1 MRTSKYM
8 AALGAVG
15 LVVLGLGGACIS
27 DLPECPFHCW
37 ESSVANADLPEDSE
51 RPGYFTMQC
60 TDKNEVAVF
69 VPIPDLGF
77 GARACF
83 SGSTGPTDYPG
94 PALNF
99 EKHFFMKLAVFNL
112 AAGQGLT
119 PDQQDAYE
127 TWVEALRQA
136 VVDSCVQALTCNGNP
151 GTCDIDSNTPLT
163 NESCNIPSATSLCE
177 ILVATELESQLALP
191 NPEKYPECSG
201 TDMLPVF
208 AEDEENLCEGF
219 VPDMTGGQCEDFEP
233 GMGESG
239 SEAGGADDESG
250 ADTTGGSEDTAG
262 ADEDGG
268 ADTTGTDG
276 DSGSTGAGAAPF
288 GDVPTLVDCLG
299 NDCTVDA
306 ELVDNV
312 YANFDVFYDEG
323 VRLELVDA
331 SVTCGPGIRIS
342 GLGSGSASA
351 DLARPFGVDAGDVIT
366 RLNGMPIVD
375 ADDILAALDMI
386 SAETQF
392 TVHLRER
399 AGSTCRTRALTLE
412 VK

>member
-37 ESSVANADLPEDSE
+37 ESSVAKADLPEDPE

-151 GTCDIDSNTPLT
+151 GTCDIDSDTLLT
-163 NESCNIPSATSLCE
+163 DESCNIPSATSLCE

-239 SEAGGADDESG
+239 SEGGGADDESG
-250 ADTTGGSEDTAG
+250 ADGDT
-262 ADEDGG
+262 
-268 ADTTGTDG
+268 
-276 DSGSTGAGAAPF
+276 GSTGAGAAPF
-288 GDVPTLVDCLG
+288 GDVGALVSCVG
-299 NDCTVDA
+299 NDCTLDA
-306 ELVDNV
+306 QLVDNV
-312 YANFDVFYDEG
+312 YANFGVFYDEG

-351 DLARPFGVDAGDVIT
+351 DLARPFGVDTGDVIT

-375 ADDILAALDMI
+375 ADDILAALDII
-386 SAETQF
+386 STETQF
-392 TVHLRER
+392 TVHLREHV
-399 AGSTCRTRALTLE
+399 GSTCRTRTLTLE

>member
-1 MRTSKYM
+1 
-8 AALGAVG
+8 
-15 LVVLGLGGACIS
+15 
-27 DLPECPFHCW
+27 
-37 ESSVANADLPEDSE
+37 
-51 RPGYFTMQC
+51 
-60 TDKNEVAVF
+60 
-69 VPIPDLGF
+69 
-77 GARACF
+77 
-83 SGSTGPTDYPG
+83 
-94 PALNF
+94 
-99 EKHFFMKLAVFNL
+99 MKLAVFNL

-136 VVDSCVQALTCNGNP
+136 VVDSCVQALTCNGSP

-163 NESCNIPSATSLCE
+163 DESCNIPSATSLCE
-177 ILVATELESQLALP
+177 LLVASELESQLALP

-208 AEDEENLCEGF
+208 AVDEEDLCEGF
-219 VPDMTGGQCEDFEP
+219 VPDMTGGQCEDLEP
-233 GMGESG
+233 GMGDSG

-250 ADTTGGSEDTAG
+250 ADTTGGSEGTTA
-262 ADEDGG
+262 ADEDSG

-276 DSGSTGAGAAPF
+276 DSGSTDAGAAPF
-288 GDVPTLVDCLG
+288 GDVGALVDCLG
-299 NDCTVDA
+299 NDCTVRRPSWSTTS
-306 ELVDNV
+306 
-312 YANFDVFYDEG
+312 YANFGVFYDEG

-331 SVTCGPGIRIS
+331 GVTCGPGIRIS

-351 DLARPFGVDAGDVIT
+351 DLARPFGVDDGDMIT

-375 ADDILAALDMI
+375 ADDILAALDII

-399 AGSTCRTRALTLE
+399 VGSDVPDPDADTGGGMREAPSEL
-412 VK
+412 